1 MTDFVIKIY
10 SVNLNHS
17 GKVRDLCK
25 DMKRIVKAAK
35 IDRRKKF
42 LVFQP
47 GSHDLTR
54 ITCWSHDCLIHLC
67 AC

>member
-25 DMKRIVKAAK
+25 DMKRM

-42 LVFQP
+42 LVFQLR
-47 GSHDLTR
+47 SHDLTR
-54 ITCWSHDCLIHLC
+54 ITCWSHDCLTHLC

>member
-1 MTDFVIKIY
+1 MTDFVVKIY
-10 SVNLNHS
+10 SVNLNLR

-25 DMKRIVKAAK
+25 DMKRI

-42 LVFQP
+42 LVFQL

-54 ITCWSHDCLIHLC
+54 ITCWSHDCLTRLC